1 MSVKDY
7 AEELNIGVDE
17 LLSVCDSLGI
27 NVKNENDE
35 LTDDDI
41 VMLDIELSS
50 ENNLSEELESKY
62 EFEDRAEEILEGT
75 KLKDEVVVKK
85 QKIKKKDSSK
95 EEFCIKRKIFISIKR
110 NFKVIKMSLMMM
122 LFFIKK
128 V

>member
-1 MSVKDY
+1 MSLKDY

-17 LLSVCDSLGI
+17 LLNICKNLGI
-27 NVKNENDE
+27 NVRNENDE

-85 QKIKKKDSSK
+85 QKIKKKIVLKKS
-95 EEFCIKRKIFISIKR
+95 FCIRKRY
-110 NFKVIKMSLMMM
+110 L
-122 LFFIKK
+122 
-128 V
+128 